1 MAATLSAGVGSLIL
15 KLDTPYDRVRTTD
28 VRDDL
33 EKVQVWCSTTSG
45 FTPSNSNKVFDG
57 LSLSVVISKITI
69 DGTTFTSLVS
79 GTTYYL
85 RYAFIS
91 AIDDVS
97 TTAFTVSSELSA
109 TPIVASAQSIDISGY
124 SAFVKNSAGTLFTP
138 TSVALTAVLNGI
150 ASPVYAWTI
159 TNGTLLD
166 GVSTTASTASI
177 SVKPATLSTTSV
189 TVTLSVTGTGISTP
203 LTKTVVMAVVNDGQN
218 ATAYGLVVSAA
229 AIQKSKL
236 GVLNP
241 ASIVVYGYFAVGV
254 TTPALYAGRFKIY
267 ENGSATASYTS
278 AANESS
284 YTYSPS
290 SANITSLKV
299 ELYLAGGTTNKI
311 DEQFIPVVFDGTD
324 TVTAVLSNESA
335 TVPANSAGVVATFAG
350 AETTM
355 SVFIG
360 ATDDSANWTYSA
372 NINYLTSTSSGSPI
386 GRTQTITALPGL
398 SGFIDLTASKAGYT
412 SITKRF
418 NVNKS
423 LDGVVGTSSLVYDI
437 VTNTP
442 VIVKDAP
449 DAATTGTYSTIT
461 FQGKKYDGNV
471 TTNFGWLTVT
481 ANGDSEATTAT
492 NTASAVITLTP
503 ASTSGKSSYTARMY
517 NQATV
522 SGATLLDTQF
532 INVVYKGVPGAT
544 GNSAINPV
552 LSNGAHTFPADKD
565 GNVTSYTNS
574 GTQLR
579 VYEGATELSYD
590 GVGTSNGTWT
600 FSTGTPSNI
609 TVGSI
614 TDSGTFATIG
624 VHSGVLAGTDSSA
637 ITYTITG
644 KSSTGVSFATTQ
656 TQTFSKSRAGQNSA
670 VPGQTGASTHRAYK
684 SFPANTTFTSAPTST
699 TNGAA
704 PTARDGSSE
713 IWSLSPVSVTDNN
726 AQYQTDGITAAGST
740 TTTWSIPYI
749 SYFKAGTLE
758 AIQTNTGNLT
768 VTGTIK
774 VGSTASTTNG
784 ILITPDNIIIYNS
797 SVPRVKLGLL

>member
-1 MAATLSAGVGSLIL
+1 
-15 KLDTPYDRVRTTD
+15 
-28 VRDDL
+28 
-33 EKVQVWCSTTSG
+33 
-45 FTPSNSNKVFDG
+45 
-57 LSLSVVISKITI
+57 
-69 DGTTFTSLVS
+69 
-79 GTTYYL
+79 
-85 RYAFIS
+85 
-91 AIDDVS
+91 
-97 TTAFTVSSELSA
+97 
-109 TPIVASAQSIDISGY
+109 
-124 SAFVKNSAGTLFTP
+124 
-138 TSVALTAVLNGI
+138 
-150 ASPVYAWTI
+150 
-159 TNGTLLD
+159 
-166 GVSTTASTASI
+166 
-177 SVKPATLSTTSV
+177 
-189 TVTLSVTGTGISTP
+189 
-203 LTKTVVMAVVNDGQN
+203 
-218 ATAYGLVVSAA
+218 
-229 AIQKSKL
+229 
-236 GVLNP
+236 
-241 ASIVVYGYFAVGV
+241 
-254 TTPALYAGRFKIY
+254 
-267 ENGSATASYTS
+267 
-278 AANESS
+278 
-284 YTYSPS
+284 
-290 SANITSLKV
+290 
-299 ELYLAGGTTNKI
+299 
-311 DEQFIPVVFDGTD
+311 
-324 TVTAVLSNESA
+324 
-335 TVPANSAGVVATFAG
+335 
-350 AETTM
+350 
-355 SVFIG
+355 
-360 ATDDSANWTYSA
+360 
-372 NINYLTSTSSGSPI
+372 
-386 GRTQTITALPGL
+386 
-398 SGFIDLTASKAGYT
+398 
-412 SITKRF
+412 
-418 NVNKS
+418 
-423 LDGVVGTSSLVYDI
+423 
-437 VTNTP
+437 
-442 VIVKDAP
+442 
-449 DAATTGTYSTIT
+449 
-461 FQGKKYDGNV
+461 
-471 TTNFGWLTVT
+471 
-481 ANGDSEATTAT
+481 
-492 NTASAVITLTP
+492 
-503 ASTSGKSSYTARMY
+503 MY

-656 TQTFSKSRAGQNSA
+656 TQTFSKSRAGQNSV

-704 PTARDGSSE
+704 PTARDASSE